1 MNIAEAS
8 KKVNLSANTLRYYE
22 RIGLIP
28 EVKRTESGVRNYTE
42 KDLGFIELAKNMR
55 NVGMSISSLIKYVKL
70 YKKGAST
77 IEARKQLLIS
87 QREIIKEKLNEI
99 QNSFDMIT
107 YKINNYDEVLK
118 LREKQLSGKK

>member
-8 KKVNLSANTLRYYE
+8 KKVNLSAHTLRYYE

-77 IEARKQLLIS
+77 IEARKH
-87 QREIIKEKLNEI
+87 
-99 QNSFDMIT
+99 
-107 YKINNYDEVLK
+107 
-118 LREKQLSGKK
+118 

>member
-1 MNIAEAS
+1 MNIAETS